1 MDLELKFQL
10 LDNLHQASSP
20 TQLVSSGALQVTFAI
35 WVLERPYSALPAT
48 TESTLVEKAGLIV
61 LSAQRDST
69 ALSTVWMQTLVQVML
84 APISTAQQ
92 VPTVPK
98 EATILHPALPVPIVL
113 LLMVA
118 PWSLARFVPKAH
130 TALALEWIIW
140 PT

>member
-1 MDLELKFQL
+1 LELKFQL

-69 ALSTVWMQTLVQVML
+69 ALSTVWMQTTLLKVML
-84 APISTAQQ
+84 ATISTAQQ

-113 LLMVA
+113 LLKVA
-118 PWSLARFVPKAH
+118 PWSLARFVTKAH